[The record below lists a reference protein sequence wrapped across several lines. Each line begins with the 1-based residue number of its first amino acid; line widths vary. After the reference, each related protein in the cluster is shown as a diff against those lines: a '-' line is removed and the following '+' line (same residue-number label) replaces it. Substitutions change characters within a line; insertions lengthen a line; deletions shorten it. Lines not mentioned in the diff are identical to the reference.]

1 VRFRK
6 TRQTT
11 SRTLGH
17 ADTALGS
24 LVKLVNLAERLQ
36 ELKETVE
43 KVTGELAE
51 DLDEQPPHR

>member
-1 VRFRK
+1 VNLNSDLVP
-6 TRQTT
+6 TCGG
-11 SRTLGH
+11 L
-17 ADTALGS
+17 S

-43 KVTGELAE
+43 KVTAELAE

>member
-1 VRFRK
+1 VD
-6 TRQTT
+6 Q
-11 SRTLGH
+11 SSG
-17 ADTALGS
+17 
-24 LVKLVNLAERLQ
+24 LQ